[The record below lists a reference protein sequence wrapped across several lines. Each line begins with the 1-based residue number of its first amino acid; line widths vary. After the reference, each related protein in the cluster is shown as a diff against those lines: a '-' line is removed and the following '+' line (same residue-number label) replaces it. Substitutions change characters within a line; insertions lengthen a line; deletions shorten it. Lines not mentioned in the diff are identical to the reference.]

1 MFVTLGKRANP
12 SGVQPAQ
19 AARPI
24 STCLGLLVLTLL
36 ALAFPWPSF
45 AESAGSLYNKAEKAA
60 AQQRWEQAYT
70 YAKAAYDKEP
80 QTIKYR
86 TIFER
91 TRFYAAMVKVK
102 RGQFLRAEGKA
113 QEALAEFQAALDVD
127 PALDIAKQEISATK
141 QLIETGGQPGG
152 PGEPN
157 APQPKVSQLLSEAE
171 GPVELEA
178 ISDQPI
184 TLKMTEDSKVIYE
197 TIGKLAGIN
206 VLFDPDYTSRR
217 IHIELNNVG
226 LQDALEI
233 VALESRTFWRAVTK
247 NTIFVAAD
255 NQQKR
260 RELEENVVRTFYLSN
275 VATATDLQD
284 VVNALRTVLDLQR
297 IQQLPSQNAIV
308 VRGTPDQLALAEKLI
323 GDLDKP
329 QPEVVV
335 DIAVMQVSRNKET
348 NLGINPPQSASVQIT
363 GSTPGTNGAPLTFG
377 TFKNLGSSNY
387 AVTLGA
393 ATAQFLFTDSDTQII
408 QNPQIRALDGQ
419 KASLKIGDRI
429 PVATGSFGFPTGV
442 VGTGVGGF
450 NGTVNTQFQYI
461 DVGVNIDIT
470 PTIHADGDVTLK
482 TMIDISS
489 QTATV
494 TIGGIAQPVIGQRKI
509 EHVIRLH
516 EGEVSLM
523 GGIFED
529 QEVKNLSGLPGLSKI
544 PLFKY
549 LFSNT
554 DRQSQKN
561 EIVFVLIP
569 HIVRHQTI
577 TPLNTKALDIG
588 TGTAVEL
595 RHAPAAPAPQTPP
608 ATTPN
613 AQPVTPQPQPAAPQ
627 GAAPEQQQ
635 TPAPQPQ
642 AQNSGSAPNP
652 QQQAQVT
659 PPETSPPTEQTQA
672 AAVPSQSP
680 PSPAGA
686 TPPNASAQGEQQ
698 PQQPTA
704 ISFSPPSLNQMAGT
718 TAAINVLMQSGAPV
732 SAVSMQLRYDQRLLQ
747 LLNVANGGFLSQD
760 GQPATV
766 VHRDDGGGTLQV
778 SAVRPPG
785 APGISGQ
792 GTLFTLVFQ
801 LKAAGSASLVPLSL
815 MARDANGNPVVAN
828 TNGPAA
834 IQINPPNH

>member
-1 MFVTLGKRANP
+1 MFVTLVEQARP

-19 AARPI
+19 AARSN
-24 STCLGLLVLTLL
+24 STCIALLLLTLL
-36 ALAFPWPSF
+36 ALTFPATSF
-45 AESAGSLYNKAEKAA
+45 AESAGSLYNKGQKAEARQQWEAA
-60 AQQRWEQAYT
+60 YQY
-70 YAKAAYDKEP
+70 YKGAYDKKSDS
-80 QTIKYR
+80 IRYR
-86 TIFER
+86 AAYER
-91 TRFYAAMVKVK
+91 SRFNAAAVKVK
-102 RGQFLRAEGKA
+102 RGQMLRAQDKF
-113 QEALAEFQAALDVD
+113 QEALAEFQNALAID
-127 PALDIAKQEISATK
+127 PGLEIATQEINATK
-141 QLIETGGQPGG
+141 AFMESGGQPGG

-157 APQPKVSQLLSEAE
+157 APQPKVSQLLSEAQ

-178 ISDQPI
+178 ITNQPI

-226 LQDALEI
+226 LQDALQI

-275 VATATDLQD
+275 VATTTDLQD
-284 VVNALRTVLDLQR
+284 VVNAMRTVLELQR
-297 IQQLPSQNAIV
+297 IQQLPSQDAIV
-308 VRGTPDQLALAEKLI
+308 IRGTPDQLALAEKLI

-329 QPEVVV
+329 RPEVVV
-335 DIAVMQVSRNKET
+335 DIAVMQVARNKAL
-348 NLGINPPQSASVQIT
+348 NLGISPPTSASVQIVPVPS
-363 GSTPGTNGAPLTFG
+363 GQNMTFG
-377 TFKNLGSSNY
+377 TFKSLGSSNY
-387 AVTLGA
+387 QVTLGA
-393 ATAQFLFTDSDTQII
+393 ANAQLLFSDADTQII

-419 KASLKIGDRI
+419 KASLKIGDRV

-461 DVGVNIDIT
+461 DVGVNIDVT
-470 PTIHADGDVTLK
+470 PNIHADGDVTLK
-482 TMIDISS
+482 IMIDISS
-489 QTATV
+489 V
-494 TIGGIAQPVIGQRKI
+494 TDHVNIGGIDQPVIGQRKI
-509 EHVIRLH
+509 EHEIRLR
-516 EGEVSLM
+516 EGEVNLM

-529 QEVKNLSGLPGLSKI
+529 QEVKSLSGLPGLSKI

-549 LFSNT
+549 LFSQTN
-554 DRQSQKN
+554 RSSQKN
-561 EIVFVLIP
+561 EIVFVMIP
-569 HIVRHQTI
+569 HIVRHQAI

-588 TGTAVEL
+588 TGTAIEL
-595 RHAPAAPAPQTPP
+595 RHAPATPATQTAPA
-608 ATTPN
+608 PN
-613 AQPVTPQPQPAAPQ
+613 AQPVAQQPQTAPPQ
-627 GAAPEQQQ
+627 TSAPGQNPSPQQNQPQ
-635 TPAPQPQ
+635 TQNQPPPQPQ
-642 AQNSGSAPNP
+642 AEANAPPSPTEQAQPEPQSQPNAPPNPQNSG
-652 QQQAQVT
+652 
-659 PPETSPPTEQTQA
+659 
-672 AAVPSQSP
+672 VPS
-680 PSPAGA
+680 
-686 TPPNASAQGEQQ
+686 SAQGQGEQQQQ

-718 TAAINVLMQSGAPV
+718 TAAINVLMQSGAAV

-766 VHRDDGGGTLQV
+766 VHRDDGAGTLQV

-815 MARDANGNPVVAN
+815 MTRDANGNPVLA
-828 TNGPAA
+828 TTGGPAA

>member
-1 MFVTLGKRANP
+1 MFVTLVEQARP

-19 AARPI
+19 AARSN
-24 STCLGLLVLTLL
+24 STCIALTLLTLL
-36 ALAFPWPSF
+36 ALAFPLTGF
-45 AESAGSLYNKAEKAA
+45 AESAGSLYNKGQKAEARQQWEAA
-60 AQQRWEQAYT
+60 YQY
-70 YAKAAYDKEP
+70 YKGAYDKKSDS
-80 QTIKYR
+80 IRYR
-86 TIFER
+86 AAYER
-91 TRFYAAMVKVK
+91 SRFNAAAVKVK
-102 RGQFLRAEGKA
+102 RGQVLRAEGKF
-113 QEALAEFQAALDVD
+113 QEALAEFQNALAID
-127 PALDIAKQEISATK
+127 PGLEIATQEINATK
-141 QLIETGGQPGG
+141 AFMESGGQPGG

-157 APQPKVSQLLSEAE
+157 APQPKVSQLLSEAQ

-178 ISDQPI
+178 ITNQPI

-275 VATATDLQD
+275 VATTTDLQD
-284 VVNALRTVLDLQR
+284 VVNAMRTVLELQR

-308 VRGTPDQLALAEKLI
+308 IRGTPDQLALAEKLI

-329 QPEVVV
+329 RPEVVV
-335 DIAVMQVSRNKET
+335 DIAVMQVARNKAL
-348 NLGINPPQSASVQIT
+348 NLGISPPTSASVQIVPSPS
-363 GSTPGTNGAPLTFG
+363 GQNFTFG

-387 AVTLGA
+387 QVTLGA
-393 ATAQFLFTDSDTQII
+393 ANAQLLFSDADTQII

-419 KASLKIGDRI
+419 KASLKIGDRV

-461 DVGVNIDIT
+461 DVGVNIDVT
-470 PTIHADGDVTLK
+470 PNIHSDGDVTLK
-482 TMIDISS
+482 IMIDISS
-489 QTATV
+489 V
-494 TIGGIAQPVIGQRKI
+494 TDHVNIGGIDQPVIGQRKI
-509 EHVIRLH
+509 EHEIRLR
-516 EGEVSLM
+516 EGEVNLM

-529 QEVKNLSGLPGLSKI
+529 QEVKSLSGLPGLSKI

-549 LFSNT
+549 LFSQTN
-554 DRQSQKN
+554 RSSQKN
-561 EIVFVLIP
+561 EIVFVMIP
-569 HIVRHQTI
+569 HIVRHQAI

-588 TGTAVEL
+588 TGTAIEL
-595 RHAPAAPAPQTPP
+595 RHAPAAPATQTAPV
-608 ATTPN
+608 TQPN
-613 AQPVTPQPQPAAPQ
+613 AQPVTPQAPPAQPQNAVPEQNAPAAQPQPQTSPPAANP
-627 GAAPEQQQ
+627 
-635 TPAPQPQ
+635 PQPQ
-642 AQNSGSAPNP
+642 AEASAPPPPSEQANP
-652 QQQAQVT
+652 TV
-659 PPETSPPTEQTQA
+659 
-672 AAVPSQSP
+672 QSP
-680 PSPAGA
+680 PNPAGA
-686 TPPNASAQGEQQ
+686 PSGTPSQGEQQ

-704 ISFSPPSLNQMAGT
+704 ISFSPPNLNQMAGT
-718 TAAINVLMQSGAPV
+718 TAAINVLMQSGAAV

-766 VHRDDGGGTLQV
+766 VHRDDGAGTLQV

-815 MARDANGNPVVAN
+815 MTRDANGNPVLA
-828 TNGPAA
+828 TTGGPAA